1 MKILI
6 TESIAED
13 SVQYLR
19 DKGYEVEE
27 YLGHS
32 QEEIEEHIAGFDAI
46 IVRSATKINETL
58 LNNATCLK
66 AVGRA
71 GTGIDNIDVKACT
84 EHGVIALNTPTANN
98 MAAGELA
105 VAQAFAIFRNTIQA
119 NEGVHNDDFR
129 RGNWVGVELEGKTVG
144 IIGLGRIGSIVSR
157 KLKGV
162 GMTAIAYDP
171 YVATE
176 KFDKLGVRR
185 CQTLDELLAEAD
197 LITLHT
203 PKTKE
208 TYNMLSKEQLYKCKR
223 GVRIVN
229 CARGGLVNEQDLAD
243 ALVEGQVAAAAIDV
257 FDKEPSYN
265 KQPGEQNFENVLL
278 HAPHCIIT
286 PHLGAST
293 VEATAKV
300 GQGIVELIDGALKGE
315 LVAAINMPQFSG
327 SVEEIKPY
335 CSLAE
340 KIGLMYFQAEAT
352 PISKVEVRYRGELAE
367 NSGTG
372 IITLS
377 LMMGL
382 LKGMG
387 NDHVSYVN
395 AQECIDECGIQV
407 VETKTE
413 SIQRYNNLINV
424 KFFTEDVRELKINGT
439 VFGPDTEDIVSF
451 FGYEMNCPLSS
462 TVLAIKNNDVPGVI
476 GRIATILG
484 SHNINIAS
492 MHWGRKN
499 QDGSDNPHAQA
510 FVAVEQA
517 VPHEIIEELEKA
529 EGVLRVSLLEL
540 NK

>member
-19 DKGYEVEE
+19 DRGYEVEE

-32 QEEIEEHIAGFDAI
+32 QEEIEQHIAGFDAI

-58 LNNATCLK
+58 LGNATCLK
-66 AVGRA
+66 AVGSA

-144 IIGLGRIGSIVSR
+144 VIGLGRIGSIVSR

-162 GMTAIAYDP
+162 GMTVIAYDP

-176 KFDKLGVRR
+176 KFDKLGVKR

-243 ALVEGQVAAAAIDV
+243 ALAEGQVAAAAIDV

-340 KIGLMYFQAEAT
+340 KIGLMYFQAEAA
-352 PISKVEVRYRGELAE
+352 PIKKVEVRYRGELAE

-413 SIQRYNNLINV
+413 SIQKYNNLINV
-424 KFFTEDVRELKINGT
+424 KFCTEDGRELKINGT
-439 VFGPDTEDIVSF
+439 VFGPDTEVIVSF

-484 SHNINIAS
+484 KHDINIAS

-510 FVAVEQA
+510 FVAVEQ
-517 VPHEIIEELEKA
+517 PISEEIINELASA

-540 NK
+540 Q

>member
-19 DKGYEVEE
+19 DRGYEVEE

-32 QEEIEEHIAGFDAI
+32 QEEIEQHIPGFDAI

-58 LNNATCLK
+58 LGNATCLK

-84 EHGVIALNTPTANN
+84 DHGVIALNTPTANN

-144 IIGLGRIGSIVSR
+144 VIGLGRIGSIVSR

-162 GMTAIAYDP
+162 GMTVIAYDP

-243 ALVEGQVAAAAIDV
+243 ALAEGQVAAAAIDV

-278 HAPHCIIT
+278 HAPNCIIT

-352 PISKVEVRYRGELAE
+352 PIKKVEVRYRGELAD

-382 LKGMG
+382 LRGMG

-413 SIQRYNNLINV
+413 SIQKYNNLINV
-424 KFFTEDVRELKINGT
+424 MFYTEDDRELKINGT
-439 VFGPDTEDIVSF
+439 VFGPDTEVIVSF

-510 FVAVEQA
+510 FVAVEQS
-517 VPHEIIEELEKA
+517 VPQEIIDELTNA

-540 NK
+540 K

>member
-19 DKGYEVEE
+19 DRGYEVEE

-32 QEEIEEHIAGFDAI
+32 QEEIEQHIPGFDAI

-58 LNNATCLK
+58 LGNATCLK

-144 IIGLGRIGSIVSR
+144 VIGLGRIGSIVSR

-162 GMTAIAYDP
+162 GMTVIAYDP

-243 ALVEGQVAAAAIDV
+243 ALAEGQVAAAAIDV

-278 HAPHCIIT
+278 HAPNCIIT

-352 PISKVEVRYRGELAE
+352 PIKKVEVRYRGELAE

-413 SIQRYNNLINV
+413 SIQKYNNLINV
-424 KFFTEDVRELKINGT
+424 KFCTEDGRELKINGT
-439 VFGPDTEDIVSF
+439 VFGPDTEVIVSF

-510 FVAVEQA
+510 FVAVEQS
-517 VPHEIIEELEKA
+517 VPQEIIDELTNA

-540 NK
+540 K

>member
-424 KFFTEDVRELKINGT
+424 KFFTEDGRELKINGT
-439 VFGPDTEDIVSF
+439 VFGPDTEVIVSF

>member
-19 DKGYEVEE
+19 DRGYEVEE

-32 QEEIEEHIAGFDAI
+32 QEEIEQHIAGFDAI

-144 IIGLGRIGSIVSR
+144 VIGLGRIGSIVSR

-162 GMTAIAYDP
+162 GMTVIAYDP

-243 ALVEGQVAAAAIDV
+243 ALAEGQVAAAAIDV

-293 VEATAKV
+293 VEANAKV

-340 KIGLMYFQAEAT
+340 KIGLMYFQAEAA
-352 PISKVEVRYRGELAE
+352 PINKVEVRYRGELAE

-424 KFFTEDVRELKINGT
+424 KFFTEDGRELKINGT
-439 VFGPDTEDIVSF
+439 VFGPDTEVIVSF

-476 GRIATILG
+476 GRITTILG
-484 SHNINIAS
+484 KHNINIAS
-492 MHWGRKN
+492 LHWGRKN

-510 FVAVEQA
+510 FVAIEQP
-517 VPHEIIEELEKA
+517 VSQKIMDELASA

-540 NK
+540 E

>member
-19 DKGYEVEE
+19 DRGYEVEE

-32 QEEIEEHIAGFDAI
+32 QEEIEQHIAGFDAI

-105 VAQAFAIFRNTIQA
+105 VSQAFAIFRNTIQA

-129 RGNWVGVELEGKTVG
+129 RGNWVGVELEGKTAGV
-144 IIGLGRIGSIVSR
+144 IGLGRIGSIVSR

-162 GMTAIAYDP
+162 GMTVIAYDP

-243 ALVEGQVAAAAIDV
+243 ALAEGQVAAAAIDV

-327 SVEEIKPY
+327 SVEEIEPY

-340 KIGLMYFQAEAT
+340 KIGLMYFQAEAA
-352 PISKVEVRYRGELAE
+352 PIKKVEVRYRGELAE

-413 SIQRYNNLINV
+413 SIQKYNNLINV
-424 KFFTEDVRELKINGT
+424 KFCTEDGRELKINGT
-439 VFGPDTEDIVSF
+439 VFGPDTEVIVSF

-484 SHNINIAS
+484 KHDINIAS

-510 FVAVEQA
+510 FVAIDQPVSK
-517 VPHEIIEELEKA
+517 EIIDELSKA

-540 NK
+540 GD

>member
-6 TESIAED
+6 TESIADE
-13 SVQYLR
+13 SVKYLKDR
-19 DKGYEVEE
+19 GYEVEE
-27 YLGHS
+27 YLGHT
-32 QEEIEEHIAGFDAI
+32 QEEIEEHIKGFDALI
-46 IVRSATKINETL
+46 IRSATKVGEPL
-58 LNNATCLK
+58 LANADCLK

-84 EHGVIALNTPTANN
+84 EHGIIALNTPTANN
-98 MAAGELA
+98 IAAGELA
-105 VAQAFAIFRNTIQA
+105 VGLAFCVFRNICDA
-119 NEGVHNDDFR
+119 NEGVHTGDFR
-129 RGNWVGVELEGKTVG
+129 RGNWTGYELEGKTVG
-144 IIGLGRIGSIVSR
+144 IIGLGRIGSIVAR
-157 KLKGV
+157 KLKGI
-162 GMTAIAYDP
+162 GMNAIAYDP
-171 YVATE
+171 YIPAE
-176 KFDKLGVRR
+176 KFDRLGVRR
-185 CQTLDELLAEAD
+185 CQTLDELLMEAD

-208 TYNMLSKEQLYKCKR
+208 TYNMIAKEQLYKCKR

-229 CARGGLVNEQDLAD
+229 AARGGLINEQDLAD
-243 ALVEGQVAAAAIDV
+243 ALAEGQVAAAAIDV

-265 KQPGEQNFENVLL
+265 RKPGEQEFDNVLI
-278 HAPHCIIT
+278 HAPHCYIT

-300 GQGIVELIDGALKGE
+300 GQGIVELVDGALKGE

-327 SVEEIKPY
+327 SMEEIKPY

-340 KIGLMYFQAEAT
+340 KIGRMYFQAENM
-352 PISKVEVRYRGELAE
+352 PIKKVEVRYRGELAE
-367 NSGTG
+367 NSGTS

-395 AQECIDECGIQV
+395 AAENIEECGIEV
-407 VETKTE
+407 VETKTD
-413 SIQRYNNLINV
+413 SIQKYNNLINV
-424 KFFTEDVRELKINGT
+424 VFFTEDGRELKINGT
-439 VFGPDTEDIVSF
+439 VFGPDTEVIVSF

-484 SHNINIAS
+484 KHNINIAS

-517 VPHEIIEELEKA
+517 VSKDIIDELSAA

-540 NK
+540 E

>member
-1 MKILI
+1 MKVLI
-6 TESIAED
+6 TESIADE
-13 SVQYLR
+13 SVQYLK
-19 DKGYEVEE
+19 DQGYEVEE

-32 QEEIEEHIAGFDAI
+32 QEEIEQYIKGFDAL
-46 IVRSATKINETL
+46 IVRSATKVGPSL
-58 LNNATCLK
+58 LANADCLK

-84 EHGVIALNTPTANN
+84 DHGVIALNTPTANN

-105 VAQAFAIFRNTIQA
+105 VGHAFNVFRYIPTA
-119 NEGVHNDDFR
+119 NEGVHNGDYR
-129 RGNWVGVELEGKTVG
+129 RGNWVGYELEGKTAGV
-144 IIGLGRIGSIVSR
+144 IGLGRIGSIVAR
-157 KLKGV
+157 KLKGI
-162 GMTAIAYDP
+162 GMNVIAYDP
-171 YVATE
+171 YIAAD
-176 KFDKLGVRR
+176 KFEKLGVGR
-185 CQTLDELLAEAD
+185 CQTLDELLEQVD

-208 TYNMLSKEQLYKCKR
+208 TYNIIAKEQLYKCKR

-229 CARGGLVNEQDLAD
+229 AARGGLVNEQDLAD
-243 ALVEGQVAAAAIDV
+243 ALAEGQVAAAAIDV

-265 KQPGEQNFENVLL
+265 KKPGDQEFDNVLL
-278 HAPHCIIT
+278 HAPNCYIT

-315 LVAAINMPQFSG
+315 IVAALNMPQFSG
-327 SVEEIKPY
+327 SVDEIRPY

-340 KIGLMYFQAEAT
+340 KIGLMYFQAEGK
-352 PISKVEVRYRGELAE
+352 PITKVEVRYRGELAT

-377 LMMGL
+377 LIMGI

-387 NDHVSYVN
+387 NEHVSYVN
-395 AQECIDECGIQV
+395 AQESIDECGIEV
-407 VETKTE
+407 VETKDET
-413 SIQRYNNLINV
+413 IMRYNNLINV
-424 KFFTEDVRELKINGT
+424 KFYTEDGRELKINGT
-439 VFGPDTEDIVSF
+439 VFTPNTEVIVSF

-484 SHNINIAS
+484 KHNINIVS

-499 QDGSDNPHAQA
+499 QDGSDNKHAQA
-510 FVAVEQA
+510 FVATEQP
-517 VPHEIIEELEKA
+517 VSEKIIKELEGA
-529 EGVLRVSLLEL
+529 EGVLKVSLLDLE
-540 NK
+540 

>member
-19 DKGYEVEE
+19 DRGYEVEE

-32 QEEIEEHIAGFDAI
+32 QEEIEQHIPGFDAI

-58 LNNATCLK
+58 LGNATCLK

-144 IIGLGRIGSIVSR
+144 VIGLGRIGSIVSR

-162 GMTAIAYDP
+162 GMTVIAYDP

-243 ALVEGQVAAAAIDV
+243 ALAEGQVAAAAIDV

-278 HAPHCIIT
+278 HAPNCIIT

-352 PISKVEVRYRGELAE
+352 PIKKVEVRYRGELAD

-382 LKGMG
+382 LRGMG

-413 SIQRYNNLINV
+413 SIQKYNNLINV
-424 KFFTEDVRELKINGT
+424 MFYTEDDRELKINGT
-439 VFGPDTEDIVSF
+439 VFGPDTEVIVSF

-510 FVAVEQA
+510 FVAVEQS
-517 VPHEIIEELEKA
+517 VPQEIIDELTNA

-540 NK
+540 K

>member
-1 MKILI
+1 MKVLI
-6 TESIAED
+6 TESIAEE
-13 SVQYLR
+13 SVQYLK
-19 DKGYEVEE
+19 DEGYEVEE

-32 QEEIEEHIAGFDAI
+32 QEEIEQHIKGFDAL
-46 IVRSATKINETL
+46 IVRSATKVSPAL
-58 LNNATCLK
+58 LNNADCLK

-71 GTGIDNIDVKACT
+71 GTGIDNIDVASCT

-98 MAAGELA
+98 TAAGELA
-105 VAQAFAIFRNTIQA
+105 VGHAFSIFRNICEA
-119 NEGVHNDDFR
+119 NEGVHNHDFR
-129 RGNWVGVELEGKTVG
+129 RGNWVGYELEGKTVG
-144 IIGLGRIGSIVSR
+144 IIGLGRIGSIVAR

-162 GMTAIAYDP
+162 GMNAIAYDP
-171 YVATE
+171 YIPAE
-176 KFDKLGVRR
+176 KFEKLGVKR
-185 CQTLDELLAEAD
+185 CQTLDELLAESD

-208 TYNMLSKEQLYKCKR
+208 TYNIIAKEQLYKCKR

-229 CARGGLVNEQDLAD
+229 AARGGLVNEQDLAD
-243 ALVEGQVAAAAIDV
+243 ALADGQVAAAAIDV

-265 KQPGEQNFENVLL
+265 KKPEDQQEFDNVLL
-278 HAPHCIIT
+278 HAPHCYIT

-300 GQGIVELIDGALKGE
+300 GQGIVELVSGALKGD
-315 LVAAINMPQFSG
+315 LVAAINMPSFSG
-327 SVEEIKPY
+327 SIDEIKPY
-335 CSLAE
+335 CSLAQ
-340 KIGLMYFQAEAT
+340 KIGLMYYQAEAT
-352 PISKVEVRYRGELAE
+352 PIKKVEVRYRGELAE

-377 LMMGL
+377 LVMGL

-395 AQECIDECGIQV
+395 AQESINECGIEV
-407 VETKTE
+407 VETKTD
-413 SIQRYNNLINV
+413 SIQKYNNLINV
-424 KFFTEDVRELKINGT
+424 KFFTEDGRELKINGT
-439 VFGPDTEDIVSF
+439 VFGPDTEVIVSF

-484 SHNINIAS
+484 KHNINICS

-499 QDGSDNPHAQA
+499 QDGSDNQHAQA
-510 FVAVEQA
+510 FVAVEQP
-517 VPHEIIEELEKA
+517 VTQKIMDEIAAA

-540 NK
+540 D

>member
-19 DKGYEVEE
+19 DRGYEVEE

-32 QEEIEEHIAGFDAI
+32 QEEIEQHIKGFDAI

-58 LNNATCLK
+58 LDNADCLK

-129 RGNWVGVELEGKTVG
+129 RGNWVGVELEGKTCGV
-144 IIGLGRIGSIVSR
+144 IGLGRIGSIVSR
-157 KLKGV
+157 KLKGI
-162 GMTAIAYDP
+162 GMTVIAYDP

-243 ALVEGQVAAAAIDV
+243 ALAEGQVAAAAIDV

-340 KIGLMYFQAEAT
+340 KIGLMYFQAEAA
-352 PISKVEVRYRGELAE
+352 PINKVEVRYRGELAE

-424 KFFTEDVRELKINGT
+424 KFFTEDGRELKINGT
-439 VFGPDTEDIVSF
+439 VFGPDTEVIVSF

-517 VPHEIIEELEKA
+517 VPQEIIDELEKA
-529 EGVLRVSLLEL
+529 EGVLKVSLLAL

>member
-19 DKGYEVEE
+19 DRGYEVEE

-32 QEEIEEHIAGFDAI
+32 QEEIEQHIAGFDAI

-129 RGNWVGVELEGKTVG
+129 RGNWVGVELEGKTAGV
-144 IIGLGRIGSIVSR
+144 IGLGRIGSIVSK

-162 GMTAIAYDP
+162 GMTVIAYDP

-176 KFDKLGVRR
+176 KFDKLGVKR

-243 ALVEGQVAAAAIDV
+243 ALAEGQVAAAAIDV

-340 KIGLMYFQAEAT
+340 KIGLMYFQAEAA
-352 PISKVEVRYRGELAE
+352 PIKKVEVRYRGELAD

-382 LKGMG
+382 LRGMG

-413 SIQRYNNLINV
+413 SIQKYNNLINV
-424 KFFTEDVRELKINGT
+424 MFYTEDGRELKINGT
-439 VFGPDTEDIVSF
+439 VFGPDTEVIVSF

-484 SHNINIAS
+484 KHDINIAS

-517 VPHEIIEELEKA
+517 ISEDIINELASA

-540 NK
+540 K

>member
-1 MKILI
+1 MKVLI
-6 TESIAED
+6 TESIADE
-13 SVQYLR
+13 SVQYLK
-19 DKGYEVEE
+19 DQGYEVEE

-32 QEEIEEHIAGFDAI
+32 QEEIEQYIKGFDAL
-46 IVRSATKINETL
+46 IVRSATKVGPSL
-58 LNNATCLK
+58 LANADCLK

-84 EHGVIALNTPTANN
+84 DHGVIALNTPTANN

-105 VAQAFAIFRNTIQA
+105 VGHAFNVFRYIPTA
-119 NEGVHNDDFR
+119 NEGVHNGDYR
-129 RGNWVGVELEGKTVG
+129 RGNWVGYELEGKTAGV
-144 IIGLGRIGSIVSR
+144 IGLGRIGSIVAR
-157 KLKGV
+157 KLKGI
-162 GMTAIAYDP
+162 GMNVIAYDP
-171 YVATE
+171 YIAAE
-176 KFDKLGVRR
+176 KFEKLGVGR
-185 CQTLDELLAEAD
+185 CQTLDELLEQVD

-208 TYNMLSKEQLYKCKR
+208 TYNIIAKEQLYKCKR

-229 CARGGLVNEQDLAD
+229 AARGGLVNEQDLAD
-243 ALVEGQVAAAAIDV
+243 ALAEGQVAAAAIDV

-265 KQPGEQNFENVLL
+265 KKPGDQEFDNVLL
-278 HAPHCIIT
+278 HAPNCYIT

-315 LVAAINMPQFSG
+315 IVAALNMPQFSG
-327 SVEEIKPY
+327 SVDEIRPY

-340 KIGLMYFQAEAT
+340 KIGLMYFQAEGK
-352 PISKVEVRYRGELAE
+352 PITKVEVRYRGELAT

-377 LMMGL
+377 LIMGI

-387 NDHVSYVN
+387 NEHVSYVN
-395 AQECIDECGIQV
+395 AQESIDECGIEV
-407 VETKTE
+407 VETKDET
-413 SIQRYNNLINV
+413 IMRYNNLINV
-424 KFFTEDVRELKINGT
+424 KFYTEDGRELKINGT
-439 VFGPDTEDIVSF
+439 VFTPNTEVIVSF

-484 SHNINIAS
+484 KHNINIVS

-499 QDGSDNPHAQA
+499 QDGSDNKHAQA
-510 FVAVEQA
+510 FVATEQP
-517 VPHEIIEELEKA
+517 VSEKIIKELEGA
-529 EGVLRVSLLEL
+529 EGVLKVSLLDLE
-540 NK
+540 

>member
-1 MKILI
+1 MKVLI
-6 TESIAED
+6 TESIAEE
-13 SVQYLR
+13 SVQYLK
-19 DKGYEVEE
+19 DQGYEVEE

-32 QEEIEEHIAGFDAI
+32 QEEIEQYIKGFDAL
-46 IVRSATKINETL
+46 IVRSATKVGPSL
-58 LNNATCLK
+58 LANADCLK

-84 EHGVIALNTPTANN
+84 DHGVIALNTPTANN

-105 VAQAFAIFRNTIQA
+105 VGHAFNVFRYIPTA
-119 NEGVHNDDFR
+119 NEGVHNGDYR
-129 RGNWVGVELEGKTVG
+129 RGNWVGYELEGKTAGV
-144 IIGLGRIGSIVSR
+144 IGLGRIGSIVAR
-157 KLKGV
+157 KLKGI
-162 GMTAIAYDP
+162 GMNVIAYDP
-171 YVATE
+171 YIAAD
-176 KFDKLGVRR
+176 KFEKLGVGR
-185 CQTLDELLAEAD
+185 CQTLDELLEQVD

-208 TYNMLSKEQLYKCKR
+208 TYNIIAKEQLYKCKR

-229 CARGGLVNEQDLAD
+229 AARGGLVNEQDLAD
-243 ALVEGQVAAAAIDV
+243 ALAEGQVAAAAIDV

-265 KQPGEQNFENVLL
+265 KKPGDQEFDNVLL
-278 HAPHCIIT
+278 HAPNCYIT

-315 LVAAINMPQFSG
+315 IVAALNMPQFSG
-327 SVEEIKPY
+327 SVDEIRPY

-340 KIGLMYFQAEAT
+340 KIGLMYFQAEGK
-352 PISKVEVRYRGELAE
+352 PITKVEVRYRGELAN

-377 LMMGL
+377 LIMGI

-387 NDHVSYVN
+387 NEHVSYVN
-395 AQECIDECGIQV
+395 AQENIDECGIEI
-407 VETKTE
+407 VETKDET
-413 SIQRYNNLINV
+413 IMRYNNLINV
-424 KFFTEDVRELKINGT
+424 KFYTEDGRELKINGT
-439 VFGPDTEDIVSF
+439 VFTPNTEVIVSF

-484 SHNINIAS
+484 KHNINIVS

-499 QDGSDNPHAQA
+499 QDGSDNKHAQA
-510 FVAVEQA
+510 FVATEQP
-517 VPHEIIEELEKA
+517 VSDKIIKELESA
-529 EGVLRVSLLEL
+529 DGVLKVSLLDFE
-540 NK
+540 

>member
-6 TESIAED
+6 TESIADE
-13 SVQYLR
+13 SVKYLKDR
-19 DKGYEVEE
+19 GYEVEE
-27 YLGHS
+27 YLGHT
-32 QEEIEEHIAGFDAI
+32 QEEIEEHIKGFDALI
-46 IVRSATKINETL
+46 IRSATKVGEPL
-58 LNNATCLK
+58 LANADCLK

-84 EHGVIALNTPTANN
+84 EHGIIALNTPTANN
-98 MAAGELA
+98 IAAGELA
-105 VAQAFAIFRNTIQA
+105 VGLAFCVFRNICDA
-119 NEGVHNDDFR
+119 NEGVHTGDFR
-129 RGNWVGVELEGKTVG
+129 RGNWTGYELEGKTVG
-144 IIGLGRIGSIVSR
+144 IIGLGRIGSIVAR
-157 KLKGV
+157 KLKGI
-162 GMTAIAYDP
+162 GMNAIAYDP
-171 YVATE
+171 YIPAE
-176 KFDKLGVRR
+176 KFDRLGVRR
-185 CQTLDELLAEAD
+185 CQTLDELLMEAD

-208 TYNMLSKEQLYKCKR
+208 TYNMIAKEQLYKCKR

-229 CARGGLVNEQDLAD
+229 AARGGLINEQDLAD
-243 ALVEGQVAAAAIDV
+243 ALAEGQVAAAAIDV

-265 KQPGEQNFENVLL
+265 RKPGEQEFDNVLI
-278 HAPHCIIT
+278 HAPHCYIT

-300 GQGIVELIDGALKGE
+300 GQGIVELVDGALKGE

-327 SVEEIKPY
+327 SMEEIKPY

-340 KIGLMYFQAEAT
+340 KIGRMYFQAENM
-352 PISKVEVRYRGELAE
+352 PIKKVEVRYRGELAE
-367 NSGTG
+367 NSGTS

-395 AQECIDECGIQV
+395 AAENIEECGIEV

-413 SIQRYNNLINV
+413 SIQKYNNLINV
-424 KFFTEDVRELKINGT
+424 VFFTEDGRELKINGT
-439 VFGPDTEDIVSF
+439 VFGPDTEVIVSF

-484 SHNINIAS
+484 KHNINIAS

-517 VPHEIIEELEKA
+517 VSKDIIDELSAA

-540 NK
+540 E

>member
-19 DKGYEVEE
+19 DRGYEVEE

-32 QEEIEEHIAGFDAI
+32 QEEIEQHIAGFDAI

-144 IIGLGRIGSIVSR
+144 VIGLGRIGSIVSR

-176 KFDKLGVRR
+176 KFDKLGVKR

-243 ALVEGQVAAAAIDV
+243 ALAEGQVAAAAIDV

-340 KIGLMYFQAEAT
+340 KIGLMYFQAEAA
-352 PISKVEVRYRGELAE
+352 PIKTVEVRYRGELAE

-413 SIQRYNNLINV
+413 SIQKYNNLINV
-424 KFFTEDVRELKINGT
+424 KFCTEDGRELKINGT
-439 VFGPDTEDIVSF
+439 VFGPDTEVIVSF

-484 SHNINIAS
+484 KHDINIAS

-510 FVAVEQA
+510 FVAVEQ
-517 VPHEIIEELEKA
+517 PISEDIINELESA

-540 NK
+540 Q

>member
-1 MKILI
+1 MKVLI
-6 TESIAED
+6 TESIAEE
-13 SVQYLR
+13 SVQYLK
-19 DKGYEVEE
+19 DQGYEVEE

-32 QEEIEEHIAGFDAI
+32 QEEIEQHIKGFDAL
-46 IVRSATKINETL
+46 IVRSATKVGPTL
-58 LNNATCLK
+58 LDNADCLK

-84 EHGVIALNTPTANN
+84 DHGVIALNTPTANN

-105 VAQAFAIFRNTIQA
+105 VGHAFNVFRYIPTA
-119 NEGVHNDDFR
+119 NEGVHNGDFR
-129 RGNWVGVELEGKTVG
+129 RGNWVGYELEGKTAGV
-144 IIGLGRIGSIVSR
+144 IGLGRIGSIVAR
-157 KLKGV
+157 KLKGI
-162 GMTAIAYDP
+162 GMNVIAYDP
-171 YVATE
+171 YIPAE
-176 KFDKLGVRR
+176 KFDKLGVHR
-185 CQTLDELLAEAD
+185 CSTLDELLTQVD

-208 TYNMLSKEQLYKCKR
+208 TYNIIAKEQLYKCKR

-229 CARGGLVNEQDLAD
+229 AARGGLVNEQDLAD
-243 ALVEGQVAAAAIDV
+243 ALAEGQVAAAAIDV

-265 KQPGEQNFENVLL
+265 KKPGEQEFDNVLL
-278 HAPHCIIT
+278 HAPNCYIT

-315 LVAAINMPQFSG
+315 IVAALNMPQFSG
-327 SVEEIKPY
+327 SIDEIRPY

-340 KIGLMYFQAEAT
+340 KIGLMYFQAEGK
-352 PISKVEVRYRGELAE
+352 PITKVEVRYRGELAS

-372 IITLS
+372 IVTLS
-377 LMMGL
+377 LIMGI

-387 NDHVSYVN
+387 NEHVSYVN
-395 AQECIDECGIQV
+395 AQESIDECGIEI
-407 VETKTE
+407 VEQKDET
-413 SIQRYNNLINV
+413 IQRYNNLIIV
-424 KFFTEDVRELKINGT
+424 KFFTEDGRELKINGT
-439 VFGPDTEDIVSF
+439 VFAPNTEVIVSF

-484 SHNINIAS
+484 KHNINIVS

-499 QDGSDNPHAQA
+499 QDGSDSNHAQA
-510 FVAVEQA
+510 FVATDTPVSEK
-517 VPHEIIEELEKA
+517 IMNELRNA
-529 EGVLRVSLLEL
+529 DDVLKVSLLDFE
-540 NK
+540 

>member
-6 TESIAED
+6 TESIAEE
-13 SVQYLR
+13 SVQYLKDR
-19 DKGYEVEE
+19 GYEVEE
-27 YLGHS
+27 YLGKLVL
-32 QEEIEEHIAGFDAI
+32 IA
-46 IVRSATKINETL
+46 
-58 LNNATCLK
+58 
-66 AVGRA
+66 
-71 GTGIDNIDVKACT
+71 IDNIDVKACT

-105 VAQAFAIFRNTIQA
+105 VGHAFSIFRNLCAA
-119 NEGVHNDDFR
+119 NEGVHHGDFR
-129 RGNWVGVELEGKTVG
+129 RGNWVGIELEGKTAGV
-144 IIGLGRIGSIVSR
+144 IGLGRIGSIVSR

-162 GMTAIAYDP
+162 GMNVVAYDP
-171 YVATE
+171 YVPQE
-176 KFDKLGVRR
+176 KFDKLGVTR
-185 CQTLDELLAEAD
+185 CKTLDDLLVQCD

-208 TYNMLSKEQLYKCKR
+208 TYGILSKEQLYKCKR

-229 CARGGLVNEQDLAD
+229 AARGGLVNEQDLAD
-243 ALVEGQVAAAAIDV
+243 ALAEGQVAAAAIDV

-265 KQPGEQNFENVLL
+265 KAPGEQEYDNVLL
-278 HAPHCIIT
+278 HAPNCYIT

-327 SVEEIKPY
+327 NIEDIKPY

-340 KIGLMYFQAEAT
+340 KIGRMYYQAEAT
-352 PISKVEVRYRGELAE
+352 PIKRVEVRYRGELAE
-367 NSGTG
+367 SSGTG

-395 AQECIDECGIQV
+395 AQECMDECGIEV

-413 SIQRYNNLINV
+413 SIQKYNNLINV
-424 KFFTEDVRELKINGT
+424 KFCTEDGRELKINGT
-439 VFGPDTEDIVSF
+439 VFGPDTEVIVSF
-451 FGYEMNCPLSS
+451 FGYEMNCPLSN
-462 TVLAIKNNDVPGVI
+462 TVLALKNNDVPGVI

-510 FVAVEQA
+510 FVAIDQPVSKD
-517 VPHEIIEELEKA
+517 VIDELSKA
-529 EGVLRVSLLEL
+529 DGVLRVSLLEL
-540 NK
+540 GD

>member
-19 DKGYEVEE
+19 DRGYEVEE

-32 QEEIEEHIAGFDAI
+32 QEEIEQHIAGFDAI

-144 IIGLGRIGSIVSR
+144 VIGLGRIGSIVSR

-162 GMTAIAYDP
+162 GMTVIAYDP

-176 KFDKLGVRR
+176 KFDKLGVKR

-243 ALVEGQVAAAAIDV
+243 ALAEDQVAAAAIDV

-340 KIGLMYFQAEAT
+340 KIGLMYFQAEAA
-352 PISKVEVRYRGELAE
+352 PIKKVEVRYRGELAE

-413 SIQRYNNLINV
+413 SIQKYNNLINV
-424 KFFTEDVRELKINGT
+424 KFCTEDGRELKINGT
-439 VFGPDTEDIVSF
+439 VFGPDTEVIVSF

-484 SHNINIAS
+484 KHDINIAS

-510 FVAVEQA
+510 FVAVEQ
-517 VPHEIIEELEKA
+517 PISEEIINELASA

-540 NK
+540 Q